1 MSLNQAQLIGSIGSS
16 EVRTTAGG
24 KQVLNFTLATNFSYK
39 QGEEWVNGTD
49 WHKVTVFSP
58 SQYLAENIIKGAKV
72 YVSGPMKTDQFEKN
86 GVKMSSTKIIGNDVQ
101 VLVKAGAKEAP
112 TNAPS
117 PAPTHAP
124 TSTPVA
130 AAPAVATTAAAVA
143 VAATSQNDDNDFG
156 DWGFDDGSELPT

>member
-24 KQVLNFTLATNFSYK
+24 KQILNFTLATNFSYK
-39 QGEEWVNGTD
+39 QGEEWVNGVD

-58 SQYLAENIIKGAKV
+58 SQYLADNIVKGAKV
-72 YVSGPMKTDQFEKN
+72 FVSGPLKTDQFEKN
-86 GVKMSSTKIIGNDVQ
+86 GVKMTSTKIIGNDVQ

-112 TNAPS
+112 TNAP
-117 PAPTHAP
+117 
-124 TSTPVA
+124 TSAPVA
-130 AAPAVATTAAAVA
+130 AAPAVATT
-143 VAATSQNDDNDFG
+143 AATSQNDDNDFG